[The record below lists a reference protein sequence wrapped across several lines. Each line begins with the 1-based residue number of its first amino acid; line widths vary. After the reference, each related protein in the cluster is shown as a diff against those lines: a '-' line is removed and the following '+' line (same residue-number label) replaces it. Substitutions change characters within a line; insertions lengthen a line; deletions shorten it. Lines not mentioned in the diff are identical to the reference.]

1 MDWSG
6 LLRDQLRERAR
17 TWAKRPDV
25 LWYESLGTPATVLFR
40 QSEDGKSHGNFFQK
54 AWTEIKGNPEW
65 SKRLEKD
72 HSQRD
77 GLPLEYQTS
86 AMELDS
92 SNSSDALLMNCFCY
106 PGASVRFA
114 GVLGAIP
121 VDAIPQFGYK
131 ARILLS
137 REKRDETE
145 VDMLLGDTL
154 VEAKL
159 SEKDFTSKPE
169 AIVSR
174 YAALRDVFDVNLLP
188 ADENTFHGYQ
198 LIRNVLAAA
207 QHGKRLIVLLD
218 YRRPDLLEHWWQVH
232 AAISA
237 GEIRKRCGVRFWQQ
251 LAAAADPEHRDLLQQ
266 KYGI

>member
-1 MDWSG
+1 MDWSS

-17 TWAKRPDV
+17 IWAQRPGV
-25 LWYESLGTPATVLFR
+25 LAYESGGTPATVLYR
-40 QSEDGKSHGNFFQK
+40 QSEDGKSHGSFFDE
-54 AWTEIKGNPEW
+54 AWAAVKGNSDW
-65 SKRLEKD
+65 SLRLGKP

-77 GLPLEYQTS
+77 ALPVEYQTS

-92 SNSSDALLMNCFCY
+92 SNSSVALLMNCFCY

-114 GVLGAIP
+114 SVLGATP
-121 VDAIPQFGYK
+121 VDAIPQFGYM

-137 REKRDETE
+137 REKRDDTE

-159 SEKDFTSKPE
+159 TEKDFTSKPE

-237 GEIRKRCGVRFWQQ
+237 GELRKRCGVRFWQQ
-251 LAAAADPEHRDLLQQ
+251 LAAIADPQHRNLLEQ